1 MAWVLLILAG
11 LGEVV
16 GVMGLNRW
24 NEKRNASSLALL
36 VVGFLASFIL
46 LTSSLQSLSMG
57 TAYAI
62 WTGIGTIGATLM
74 GMFFFGESR
83 DGRRIFFLV
92 LVVAAAIGL
101 KLVE

>member
-11 LGEVV
+11 VGEVV
-16 GVMGLNRW
+16 GVLGLNRL
-24 NEKRNASSLALL
+24 NEKRSAGALALL
-36 VVGFLASFIL
+36 IGGFVSSFIL
-46 LTSSLQSLSMG
+46 LTTSLQSLSMG

-62 WTGIGTIGATLM
+62 WTGIGTIGATLI
-74 GMFFFGESR
+74 GMAFFGESR

-92 LVVAAAIGL
+92 LVLAAAIGL